1 MLSPFQEPGSIQLKP
16 LKESTQ
22 AWLAEKKIKVS
33 LRSGYK
39 LVIIALRLA
48 GFLHGY

>member
-22 AWLAEKKIKVS
+22 AWLTDKKIKVS
-33 LRSGYK
+33 EIL
-39 LVIIALRLA
+39 LVCNYSSSLIMIC
-48 GFLHGY
+48 